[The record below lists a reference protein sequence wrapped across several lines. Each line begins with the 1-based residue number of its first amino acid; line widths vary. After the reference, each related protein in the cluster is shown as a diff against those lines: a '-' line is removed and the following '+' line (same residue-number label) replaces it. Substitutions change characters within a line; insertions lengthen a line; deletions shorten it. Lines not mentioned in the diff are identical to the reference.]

1 MCFLA
6 AGDVFLGK
14 TFRFSSGAC
23 RARDRCHFTAR
34 HFVAATGLICTDQPT
49 RPPVKFSFLYGQF
62 WWKTSKKCCR
72 WPRKQKWWLQ
82 LVPVAVTVAAQTCGD
97 PKNLQDFCRK
107 KSFDLRFF
115 CQFSKTPSCVILGER
130 VFAFEVMAWY
140 CWCFWER
147 IGKHLWQYTMKP
159 QNMAVGMVQ
168 LTYCYTNC
176 RVKEFNKDN
185 YWALMPTTLDQ
196 MKQPDFL
203 HNIQA
208 LYLDMVHCDCSSSSS
223 AGMFGMFRGGCWPPI
238 STSPISARYRCM
250 NACMLWPSLHRQAA
264 IRATSNAANM
274 ITGSSN
280 ESGRRV
286 LYNFFNVQWYSD
298 RMHQNKVN
306 KPSWGRHAYAPGQKE
321 DTEDMYSCIDMFFFL
336 WPWRLM
342 LEEDLM
348 KCFLTC
354 WRPCTRQSLAAT
366 QGHTISSWQA
376 CLYSD
381 FRGHPK
387 GGLTK
392 RIYFTWFW
400 LVNS

>member
-1 MCFLA
+1 MENFQKMLQVA
-6 AGDVFLGK
+6 SQTEVVASTGA
-14 TFRFSSGAC
+14 SSCNCG
-23 RARDRCHFTAR
+23 
-34 HFVAATGLICTDQPT
+34 CTDL
-49 RPPVKFSFLYGQF
+49 RR
-62 WWKTSKKCCR
+62 SKKFAGLLS
-72 WPRKQKWWLQ
+72 QK
-82 LVPVAVTVAAQTCGD
+82 
-97 PKNLQDFCRK
+97 KFCRK

-208 LYLDMVHCDCSSSSS
+208 LYLELVHCDCSSSSS

-250 NACMLWPSLHRQAA
+250 NACMPWSSLHRQAA

-321 DTEDMYSCIDMFFFL
+321 DTEDMYSCIDMFFFFCGL
-336 WPWRLM
+336 GGW
-342 LEEDLM
+342 
-348 KCFLTC
+348 C
-354 WRPCTRQSLAAT
+354 WRKISWSASWHAEDRA
-366 QGHTISSWQA
+366 QGNHLQPHRAIQFQVDKPAYIVISE
-376 CLYSD
+376 D
-381 FRGHPK
+381 TPK
-387 GGLTK
+387 
-392 RIYFTWFW
+392 
-400 LVNS
+400 VV